1 MIIFETSIFTKK
13 INTLLS
19 DEEYRS
25 FQNYLIEVP
34 TSGNIIIGSGGIR
47 KIRWKGKGHGKR
59 GGTRVIYFWE
69 KSKEQIFMLYGYAKN
84 ESENLSKEQL
94 AILKQIVT
102 VEFKN
107 EK

>member
-1 MIIFETSIFTKK
+1 
-13 INTLLS
+13 
-19 DEEYRS
+19 
-25 FQNYLIEVP
+25 
-34 TSGNIIIGSGGIR
+34 
-47 KIRWKGKGHGKR
+47 
-59 GGTRVIYFWE
+59 
-69 KSKEQIFMLYGYAKN
+69 MLYAYAKN